1 MTTAAQVPATAGTRP
16 RDPSAPLRGA
26 GGRSASS
33 RRENAGFWFTLP
45 FLVVFAA
52 FLLWPVVYGL
62 YLAFTDASLTG
73 AGGELVGFG
82 NFGEALG
89 DPLVWRTLLNTLY
102 FTIASTIPLVIIPL
116 AMALLVHM
124 GLPGQ
129 WLWRLAFFAPYL
141 LPVSVVSLTWV
152 WIFQPQLGL
161 LNDALGAVGIG
172 AVPWLQQ
179 DSTAMW
185 GVVIATV
192 WWTAGFNFLLYLA
205 GLQGIPAHIYE
216 AAALDGA
223 GTWRLLRSVTLPMLG
238 RTTGLVVVLQ
248 LLSSLKVFDQI
259 YQMTTGGPNNSTR
272 SILLYVYDQGFSG
285 YRLGYASAIANIF
298 FLIIVILSIAQL
310 RLFNRKEA

>member
-1 MTTAAQVPATAGTRP
+1 MATTAATREGPTTARPPGTPP
-16 RDPSAPLRGA
+16 RRV
-26 GGRSASS
+26 S
-33 RRENAGFWFTLP
+33 RRGPGSGFWFTVP

-52 FLLWPVVYGL
+52 FLVWPVVYGL

-73 AGGELVGFG
+73 QGGGLTGFG
-82 NFGEALG
+82 NFGEALT

-102 FTIASTIPLVIIPL
+102 FTVASTIPLVVLPL
-116 AMALLVHM
+116 AMALLVHL

-141 LPVSVVSLTWV
+141 LPVTVVSLVWV

-161 LNDALGAVGIG
+161 LNDWLGVIG
-172 AVPWLQQ
+172 LGPVPWLQQ
-179 DSTAMW
+179 EGSAMW

-205 GLQGIPAHIYE
+205 GLQNIPDHLYE

-223 GTWRLLRSVTLPMLG
+223 GTWRTLRSITLPMLG

-259 YQMTTGGPNNSTR
+259 YQMTQGGPNNSTR

-298 FLIIVILSIAQL
+298 FVLVVIVSVVQL
-310 RLFNRKEA
+310 RLFNRREV

>member
-1 MTTAAQVPATAGTRP
+1 MMATTAAATREPAATQPAAAP
-16 RDPSAPLRGA
+16 RAPRISLRGQ
-26 GGRSASS
+26 GS
-33 RRENAGFWFTLP
+33 GFWFTVP

-52 FLLWPVVYGL
+52 FLIWPVVYGL

-73 AGGELVGFG
+73 EGGGLAGFG
-82 NFGEALG
+82 NFGEALS

-102 FTIASTIPLVIIPL
+102 FTVASTIPLVVIPL
-116 AMALLVHM
+116 VMALLVHL

-129 WLWRLAFFAPYL
+129 WFWRLAFFAPYL
-141 LPVSVVSLTWV
+141 LPVTVVSLVWV

-161 LNDALGAVGIG
+161 LNDWLGVIG
-172 AVPWLQQ
+172 LGPVPWLQAEG
-179 DSTAMW
+179 SAMW

-205 GLQGIPAHIYE
+205 GLQNIPDHVYE

-223 GTWRLLRSVTLPMLG
+223 GPWRTLRSITLPMLG

-259 YQMTTGGPNNSTR
+259 YQMTQGGPNNSTR

-298 FLIIVILSIAQL
+298 FLLVVVISIVQL
-310 RLFNRKEA
+310 RLFNRREA

>member
-1 MTTAAQVPATAGTRP
+1 MATTAATRKGSTTAQSPAAP
-16 RDPSAPLRGA
+16 RRRTSLRGQ
-26 GGRSASS
+26 GS
-33 RRENAGFWFTLP
+33 GFWFTVP

-52 FLLWPVVYGL
+52 FLVWPVFYGL

-73 AGGELVGFG
+73 HGGGLTGFA
-82 NFGEALG
+82 NFGEALT

-102 FTIASTIPLVIIPL
+102 FTVASTIPLVVLPL
-116 AMALLVHM
+116 AMALLVHL

-141 LPVSVVSLTWV
+141 LPVTVVSLVWV

-161 LNDALGAVGIG
+161 LNDWLGAVGLG
-172 AVPWLQQ
+172 SVPWLQQ
-179 DSTAMW
+179 ESSAMW

-205 GLQGIPAHIYE
+205 GLQNIPDHLYE

-223 GTWRLLRSVTLPMLG
+223 GPWRMLRSITLPMLG

-259 YQMTTGGPNNSTR
+259 YQMTQGGPNNSTR

-298 FLIIVILSIAQL
+298 FVLVVVVSVVQL
-310 RLFNRKEA
+310 RLFNRREV

>member
-1 MTTAAQVPATAGTRP
+1 MTTTTAP
-16 RDPSAPLRGA
+16 PVSAPAPPEPRA
-26 GGRSASS
+26 PRSGGRQRS
-33 RRENAGFWFTLP
+33 GIWFTVP
-45 FLVVFAA
+45 FLAVFAA
-52 FLLWPVVYGL
+52 FLIYPVVYGL

-73 AGGELVGFG
+73 AGGGLVGFG
-82 NFGEALG
+82 NFGEALT
-89 DPLVWRTLLNTLY
+89 DPLVWRTLLNTLW
-102 FTIASTIPLVIIPL
+102 FTVASTVPLVVLPL
-116 AMALLVHM
+116 VMALLVHL

-141 LPVSVVSLTWV
+141 LPVTVVSLVWV

-161 LNDALGAVGIG
+161 LNDWLGAIG
-172 AVPWLQQ
+172 LDPVPWLQQ
-179 DSTAMW
+179 EGSAMW

-205 GLQGIPAHIYE
+205 GLQNIPEHLYE

-223 GTWRLLRSVTLPMLG
+223 GPWRMLRSITLPMLG

-259 YQMTTGGPNNSTR
+259 YQMTQGGPNNSTR

-298 FLIIVILSIAQL
+298 FVLVVVVSVVQL
-310 RLFNRKEA
+310 RLFNRREA

>member
-1 MTTAAQVPATAGTRP
+1 MATTAATRDTTTEQEPPAARP
-16 RDPSAPLRGA
+16 PGISLRGQ
-26 GGRSASS
+26 GS
-33 RRENAGFWFTLP
+33 GFWFTVP

-73 AGGELVGFG
+73 EGGGLAGFG
-82 NFGEALG
+82 NFGEALT

-102 FTIASTIPLVIIPL
+102 FTVASTIPLVVIPL
-116 AMALLVHM
+116 VMALLVHL
-124 GLPGQ
+124 GLPCQ
-129 WLWRLAFFAPYL
+129 WMWQFAFFAPYL
-141 LPVSVVSLTWV
+141 LPVTVVSLVWV

-161 LNDALGAVGIG
+161 VNDWLGVIGIDPI
-172 AVPWLQQ
+172 PWLQQ
-179 DSTAMW
+179 EGSAMW

-192 WWTAGFNFLLYLA
+192 WWTAGFNFLLYLS
-205 GLQGIPAHIYE
+205 GLQNIPDHLYE

-223 GTWRLLRSVTLPMLG
+223 GPWRQLRSITLPMLG

-259 YQMTTGGPNNSTR
+259 YQMTQGGPNNSTR

-298 FLIIVILSIAQL
+298 FVLVVIISIVQL
-310 RLFNRKEA
+310 RLFNRREA

>member
-1 MTTAAQVPATAGTRP
+1 MATTVATREPPTTDQPPGRP
-16 RDPSAPLRGA
+16 HRRP
-26 GGRSASS
+26 S
-33 RRENAGFWFTLP
+33 RRGQASGFWFTVP
-45 FLVVFAA
+45 FLAVFAA
-52 FLLWPVVYGL
+52 FLLWPVVYGV

-73 AGGELVGFG
+73 QGGGLTGFV
-82 NFGEALG
+82 NFGEALT
-89 DPLVWRTLLNTLY
+89 DPMVWRTLLNTLY
-102 FTIASTIPLVIIPL
+102 FTVASTIPLVILPL
-116 AMALLVHM
+116 VMALLVHL

-141 LPVSVVSLTWV
+141 LPVTVVSLVWV

-161 LNDALGAVGIG
+161 LNDWLGAVGLG
-172 AVPWLQQ
+172 PVPWLQQ
-179 DSTAMW
+179 GSSAMW

-205 GLQGIPAHIYE
+205 GLQNIPEHLYE

-223 GTWRLLRSVTLPMLG
+223 GPWRTLRSITLPMLG

-259 YQMTTGGPNNSTR
+259 YQMTQGGPNNSTR

-298 FLIIVILSIAQL
+298 FVLVVVVSVVQL
-310 RLFNRKEA
+310 RLFNRREA

>member
-1 MTTAAQVPATAGTRP
+1 MATTAAPLEAPAGQQTTTGTEP
-16 RDPSAPLRGA
+16 RRRRGQ
-26 GGRSASS
+26 RS
-33 RRENAGFWFTLP
+33 GFWFTLP

-52 FLLWPVVYGL
+52 FLLYPVGYGI
-62 YLAFTDASLTG
+62 YLALTDASLTG
-73 AGGELVGFG
+73 DGGGLIGFG
-82 NFGEALG
+82 NFGEAFG
-89 DPLVWRTLLNTLY
+89 DSLVWRTLLNTLY
-102 FTIASTIPLVIIPL
+102 FTVASTIPLVIIPL

-129 WLWRLAFFAPYL
+129 WFWRLAFFAPYL
-141 LPVSVVSLTWV
+141 LPVTVVSLIWV

-161 LNDALGAVGIG
+161 LNDWLGVIGIG
-172 AVPWLQQ
+172 PIPWLQQ
-179 DSTAMW
+179 EGSAMW

-205 GLQGIPAHIYE
+205 GLQDIPDHVYE

-223 GTWRLLRSVTLPMLG
+223 GTWQTLRRITLPMLG

-259 YQMTTGGPNNSTR
+259 YQMTQGGPNNSTR
-272 SILLYVYDQGFSG
+272 SILVYVYDQGFSS

-298 FLIIVILSIAQL
+298 FVLVVVLSLVQL
-310 RLFNRKEA
+310 RLFRRREV